1 MPRKARLDAP
11 GTLHHVMV
19 RGIEGTKIFRDD
31 RDRKAFLD
39 RVSQLVASS
48 QTRILAWALMPN
60 HVHLL
65 LFSGPQG
72 ISQFMRRLLTGYAL
86 YYNRRHQRGGHL
98 FQDRYKSIVC
108 EEDPYLLELVRYI
121 HLNPLRGMMVR
132 SLKELDRYR
141 WSGHG
146 VLIGVHKN
154 DWQEKEYVLKQ
165 FHQKK
170 TNAVRAYSRFVAEGQ
185 GQGRRPE
192 LTGDGLVRRLG
203 GWSRVLTLRG
213 DTERAGQDGRVLGGG
228 DFVSRILK
236 EADER
241 LRRQVSV
248 GERNHIINQMIEEM
262 CDQEGID
269 EQELR
274 QGGQR
279 RRVSEVRGR
288 IAYRLSCEWG
298 VSMAEIARNVGI
310 STSGIANAIRAVEGR
325 IKSE

>member
-1 MPRKARLDAP
+1 
-11 GTLHHVMV
+11 
-19 RGIEGTKIFRDD
+19 
-31 RDRKAFLD
+31 
-39 RVSQLVASS
+39 
-48 QTRILAWALMPN
+48 
-60 HVHLL
+60 
-65 LFSGPQG
+65 
-72 ISQFMRRLLTGYAL
+72 
-86 YYNRRHQRGGHL
+86 
-98 FQDRYKSIVC
+98 
-108 EEDPYLLELVRYI
+108 
-121 HLNPLRGMMVR
+121 MMVR
-132 SLKELDRYR
+132 SLKELSRYR

-170 TNAVRAYSRFVAEGQ
+170 TNPVRAYSRFVAEGQ

-192 LTGDGLVRRLG
+192 LTGNRLVRRLG

-213 DTERAGQDGRVLGGG
+213 DRERAGQDGRVLGGG
-228 DFVSRILK
+228 DFGSRMLK

-274 QGGQR
+274 RGGQR

-288 IAYRLSCEWG
+288 IAHRLSREWG
-298 VSMAEIARNVGI
+298 VSMAEIARNLGI

>member
-1 MPRKARLDAP
+1 MPRRARLDAP

-132 SLKELDRYR
+132 SLKELSRYR

-146 VLIGVHKN
+146 VLIGAHKN

-165 FHQKK
+165 FHQKNK
-170 TNAVRAYSRFVAEGQ
+170 NAVRAYSRFVAEGQ

-203 GWSRVLTLRG
+203 GWSRVLTLRE
-213 DTERAGQDGRVLGGG
+213 DRERAGQDGRILGGG
-228 DFVSRILK
+228 DFVSGILK

-274 QGGQR
+274 RGGQR

-288 IAYRLSCEWG
+288 IAYRLSREWG
-298 VSMAEIARNVGI
+298 VSMAEIARNLGI

-325 IKSE
+325 IESE